1 VLDTVLKKPL
11 GVCDVCH
18 ALTNLHEAV
27 NHRCNEVVHGR
38 RCYGHYKSSL
48 GHLWDRCEGCNGTGH
63 TGSMPCASCKGFGWL
78 LYA

>member
-1 VLDTVLKKPL
+1 
-11 GVCDVCH
+11 
-18 ALTNLHEAV
+18 
-27 NHRCNEVVHGR
+27 VVHGR